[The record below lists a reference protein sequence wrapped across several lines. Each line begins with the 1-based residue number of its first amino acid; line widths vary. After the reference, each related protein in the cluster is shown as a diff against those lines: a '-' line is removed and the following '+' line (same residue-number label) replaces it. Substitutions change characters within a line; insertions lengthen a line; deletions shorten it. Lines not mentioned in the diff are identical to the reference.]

1 MIRGKH
7 AVAGLLVVAG
17 TGLLGMACAKNE
29 STLFVR
35 DVKQV
40 AADTCSAQADETSA
54 GWLSGVLD
62 VSLRLEYDA
71 TLLVGSQLVDQGDP
85 TTLKTE
91 TSKVQLYATDVQ
103 VLDEDGNVYSYTDAG
118 GAQKTA
124 EFSTP
129 SAGFVNPALGGSTA
143 YGLIGATLIDYNTAS
158 DLRAQLNQP
167 SRPERSLVASVVVHG
182 RTLGG
187 NELVT
192 APFTFPIRVCYGCL
206 VTFPPDAIED
216 NPKYPAI
223 NCRNSQASTSSDGPG
238 CRLGQDSPV
247 PCTMCKSVNAE
258 VCNP

>member
-7 AVAGLLVVAG
+7 AMAALLVVAG
-17 TGLLGMACAKNE
+17 SGLLGSACAKNE

-40 AADTCSAQADETSA
+40 SADTCAATADESSA
-54 GWLSGVLD
+54 SWLSGVLD

-71 TLLVGSQLVDQGDP
+71 TLLVGSQLVDQADP

-91 TSKVQLYATDVQ
+91 TSKIQLYATDVQ
-103 VLDEDGNVYSYTDAG
+103 VLDEDGNVYTYVDGT
-118 GAQKTA
+118 GAQKSA

-129 SAGFVNPALGGSTA
+129 SAGFVNAATGGQSA
-143 YGLIGATLIDYNTAS
+143 FGLIGATLIDYNTAA

-216 NPKYPAI
+216 NPKYPPI
-223 NCRNSQASTSSDGPG
+223 NCRNSQAATDDNAGG
-238 CRLGQDSPV
+238 CRLGQDEPV
-247 PCTMCKSVNAE
+247 PCTLCKSINPE

>member
-40 AADTCSAQADETSA
+40 SGDNCAATADETSPA
-54 GWLSGVLD
+54 WLSGVLD
-62 VSLRLEYDA
+62 VAIRLEYDA
-71 TLLVGSQLVDQGDP
+71 TLLIGSQLVEQGDP
-85 TTLKTE
+85 LTLRTE

-103 VLDEDGNVYSYTDAG
+103 VLDEDGNVYAYADANG
-118 GAQKTA
+118 DHTA

-129 SAGFVNPALGGSTA
+129 SAGFVNASAGNATA

-167 SRPERSLVASVVVHG
+167 THPERSLVASVVVHG
-182 RTLGG
+182 RTLGS

-192 APFTFPIRVCYGCL
+192 APFTVPIRVCYGCL
-206 VTFPPDAIED
+206 VSFPPDAIED
-216 NPKYPAI
+216 NPKYPPV
-223 NCRNSQASTSSDGPG
+223 NCRNTQAATDKLVG
-238 CRLGQDSPV
+238 CRLGQDEVV
-247 PCTMCKSVNAE
+247 PCTQCKSVNAE

>member
-7 AVAGLLVVAG
+7 AVAALLVVAG
-17 TGLLGMACAKNE
+17 SGLLGMACAKNE

-40 AADTCSAQADETSA
+40 SADTCAASPDESSA

-62 VSLRLEYDA
+62 VALRLEYDA
-71 TLLVGSQLVDQGDP
+71 TLLVGSQLIDQGDP
-85 TTLKTE
+85 ATVKTE
-91 TSKVQLYATDVQ
+91 TSKIQLYATDVQ
-103 VLDEDGNVYSYTDAG
+103 VLDEDGNVYTYVDATG
-118 GAQKTA
+118 SEKSA

-129 SAGFVNPALGGSTA
+129 SAGFVNAALGGQAA
-143 YGLIGATLIDYNTAS
+143 YGLIGATLIDYNTAA
-158 DLRAQLNQP
+158 DLRTQLNQP

-216 NPKYPAI
+216 NPKYPPV
-223 NCRNSQASTSSDGPG
+223 NCRNSQASTDTTSVG
-238 CRLGQDSPV
+238 CRLGQDDPV
-247 PCTMCKSVNAE
+247 PCTLCKSVNPD